1 MFGSSAYQ
9 FDRTELVEAVLKPLI
24 QEFESSFLVV
34 DGLDLCSPQEYK
46 TALDCFSGMVKELS
60 VNIIICGRDEL
71 NVTGQI
77 PGSVRYEVTRA
88 KTRGDLALFINH
100 YIEDRNTKD
109 ESITDDGHTLARI
122 RDALIDQA
130 EGMYVCSP
138 FLDFPPVQR

>member
-1 MFGSSAYQ
+1 
-9 FDRTELVEAVLKPLI
+9 
-24 QEFESSFLVV
+24 V

-109 ESITDDGHTLARI
+109 ESITDNGHTLARI